1 MSENPQTG
9 CPEEL
14 ADQLRFIKQSLRG
27 MMNGVLSQSMREK
40 GLTYKVNFGVEM
52 SRLCEFAAE
61 LPHTSALA
69 AALWKEDI
77 RECRLL
83 AGLLQP
89 IEAFPADLAEVWV
102 EQMRFPEEAA
112 FTVLHLFS
120 RLPYAAPIAFER
132 VARAAEMFQLCG
144 WSLLGR
150 LMAQGMQPA
159 PRDRQELLD
168 QAQAAVACGNMHLRN
183 AAAKVLVRLEE
194 ASGHSPFAVAP
205 LHW

>member
-1 MSENPQTG
+1 MSENSQTG

-27 MMNGVLSQSMREK
+27 IMNGVVSQSMRVK

-52 SRLCEFAAE
+52 PRLCEFAAE
-61 LPHTSALA
+61 LPHPSALA

-83 AGLLQP
+83 AGMLQP
-89 IEAFPADLAEVWV
+89 VEAFPADLAEVWV

-120 RLPYAAPIAFER
+120 RLPYASTVAFEW
-132 VARAAEMFQLCG
+132 VAREEEMFQLCG
-144 WSLLGR
+144 WLLLGR

-168 QAQAAVACGNMHLRN
+168 QAQAAVAGQNMHLRN

-194 ASGHSPFAVAP
+194 A
-205 LHW
+205 

>member
-1 MSENPQTG
+1 MTENQQTG
-9 CPEEL
+9 CPAEL
-14 ADQLRFIKQSLRG
+14 ADQLRYVKQSLRG
-27 MMNGVLSQSMREK
+27 MMNGVISQSMREK

-52 SRLCEFAAE
+52 PRLCEFAAE
-61 LPHTSALA
+61 LPYTSALA

-83 AGLLQP
+83 AGMLQP

-120 RLPYAAPIAFER
+120 RLPYASTVAFEW
-132 VARAAEMFQLCG
+132 VAREEEMFQLCG
-144 WSLLGR
+144 WLLLGR

-168 QAQAAVACGNMHLRN
+168 QAQAAVAGQNMHLRN

-194 ASGHSPFAVAP
+194 A
-205 LHW
+205 

>member
-27 MMNGVLSQSMREK
+27 MMNGVVSQSMRAK

-52 SRLCEFAAE
+52 PRLCEFAAE

-83 AGLLQP
+83 AGMLQP
-89 IEAFPADLAEVWV
+89 IESFPADLAEVWV

-120 RLPYAAPIAFER
+120 RLPYASTIAFEW
-132 VARAAEMFQLCG
+132 VAREEEMFQLCG
-144 WSLLGR
+144 WLLLGR

-168 QAQAAVACGNMHLRN
+168 QAQAAVAGQNMHLRN

-194 ASGHSPFAVAP
+194 A
-205 LHW
+205 

>member
-14 ADQLRFIKQSLRG
+14 ADQLRFIKQSLRS

-52 SRLCEFAAE
+52 PRLCEFAAE

-69 AALWKEDI
+69 AGLWKEDI

-120 RLPYAAPIAFER
+120 RLPYASTVAFEW
-132 VARAAEMFQLCG
+132 VAREEEMFQLCG
-144 WSLLGR
+144 WLLLGR

-168 QAQAAVACGNMHLRN
+168 QAQAAVAGQNMHLRN

-194 ASGHSPFAVAP
+194 A
-205 LHW
+205 

>member
-40 GLTYKVNFGVEM
+40 GLTYKVNFGVEIP
-52 SRLCEFAAE
+52 RLCEFAAE

-77 RECRLL
+77 RGCRLL

-120 RLPYAAPIAFER
+120 RLPYASTVAFEW
-132 VARAAEMFQLCG
+132 VAREEEMFQLCG
-144 WSLLGR
+144 WLLLGR

-168 QAQAAVACGNMHLRN
+168 QAQAAVAGQNMHLRN

-194 ASGHSPFAVAP
+194 A
-205 LHW
+205 

>member
-40 GLTYKVNFGVEM
+40 GLTYKVNFGVEIP
-52 SRLCEFAAE
+52 RLCEFAAE
-61 LPHTSALA
+61 LPHTSVLA

-120 RLPYAAPIAFER
+120 RLPYASAVAFEW
-132 VARAAEMFQLCG
+132 VAREEEMFQLCG
-144 WSLLGR
+144 WLLLGR

-159 PRDRQELLD
+159 PRDRQEILD
-168 QAQAAVACGNMHLRN
+168 QAQAAVAGQNMHLRN

-194 ASGHSPFAVAP
+194 A
-205 LHW
+205 

>member
-52 SRLCEFAAE
+52 PRLCEFATE

-69 AALWKEDI
+69 ATLWKEDI

-83 AGLLQP
+83 AGMLQP

-120 RLPYAAPIAFER
+120 RLPYASTVAFEW
-132 VARAAEMFQLCG
+132 VAREEEMFQLCG
-144 WSLLGR
+144 WLLLGR
-150 LMAQGMQPA
+150 LMAQGMEPA

-168 QAQAAVACGNMHLRN
+168 QAQAAVAGQNMHLRN

-194 ASGHSPFAVAP
+194 A
-205 LHW
+205 

>member
-52 SRLCEFAAE
+52 PRLCEFAAE

-120 RLPYAAPIAFER
+120 RLPYASTVAFEW
-132 VARAAEMFQLCG
+132 VAREEEMFQLCG
-144 WSLLGR
+144 WLLLGR

-168 QAQAAVACGNMHLRN
+168 QAQAAAAGQQMHLGT
-183 AAAKVLVRLEE
+183 AGPKAPVRLDE
-194 ASGHSPFAVAP
+194 A
-205 LHW
+205 

>member
-27 MMNGVLSQSMREK
+27 MMNGVLSLSMREK
-40 GLTYKVNFGVEM
+40 GLMYKVNFGVEM
-52 SRLCEFAAE
+52 PRLCEFATE

-69 AALWKEDI
+69 ATLWKEDI

-83 AGLLQP
+83 AGMLQP

-120 RLPYAAPIAFER
+120 RLPYASTVAFEW
-132 VARAAEMFQLCG
+132 VAREEEMFQLCG
-144 WSLLGR
+144 WLLLGR
-150 LMAQGMQPA
+150 LMAQGMEPA

-168 QAQAAVACGNMHLRN
+168 QAQAAVAGQNMHLRN

-194 ASGHSPFAVAP
+194 A
-205 LHW
+205 

>member
-52 SRLCEFAAE
+52 PRLCEFAAE

-69 AALWKEDI
+69 ATLWKEDI

-83 AGLLQP
+83 AGMLQP

-120 RLPYAAPIAFER
+120 RLPYASTVAFEW
-132 VARAAEMFQLCG
+132 VAREEEMFQLCG
-144 WSLLGR
+144 WLLLGR
-150 LMAQGMQPA
+150 LMAQGMEPA

-168 QAQAAVACGNMHLRN
+168 QAQAAVAGQNMHLRN

-194 ASGHSPFAVAP
+194 A
-205 LHW
+205 